1 MQLCQDIRN
10 GVTGRRDAQR
20 TYCVSANL
28 IQLWLTQF
36 DRGDLTFQ
44 LVQPFAAEFETLRAN
59 FNAALS
65 QFSETMC
72 AVSDAAGAIDNGSR
86 EVSASPDDL
95 STEVA
100 MDQHA
105 AHMEGIEDAGII
117 DCAVNN
123 LAGRSH
129 LFLIEDIA
137 REASSCN
144 N

>member
-1 MQLCQDIRN
+1 MEFRGPYRRHSTPFKVQLCQDIRN

-20 TYCVSANL
+20 TYGVSANL

-86 EVSASPDDL
+86 EVIASADDL

-100 MDQHA
+100 MDQDA
-105 AHMEGIEDAGII
+105 AQMEA
-117 DCAVNN
+117 
-123 LAGRSH
+123 
-129 LFLIEDIA
+129 
-137 REASSCN
+137 
-144 N
+144 